1 MNFQSRLDYVFAKT
15 DPSASRAL
23 HIFSILCCP
32 GNCLLTPFK
41 ATDLN
46 LLWVMNSSENL
57 MRAEEP
63 LLKKCID
70 SDTRF
75 CGSCPA
81 VSTCPEPHL
90 LSQRSNPSLT
100 LLCPHRVACSFT
112 GFPQHFLF
120 SSKQQYFILL
130 THVSFGQGSEVPSA
144 LLAGVAWD
152 FDWNHPKLAHSP
164 AWRLTLERPRQ
175 LGSWRGALPYPVSFS
190 PLPRPLPSGSLE
202 CPEHFTHTSLII

>member
-1 MNFQSRLDYVFAKT
+1 MPSTMPDSWWVFRKLFVERKNDGMNVNFQSRLDYVFAKT

-32 GNCLLTPFK
+32 GDCLLTPFK

-75 CGSCPA
+75 CGSCPV

-90 LSQRSNPSLT
+90 LSQPSNPSL
-100 LLCPHRVACSFT
+100 
-112 GFPQHFLF
+112 
-120 SSKQQYFILL
+120 
-130 THVSFGQGSEVPSA
+130 
-144 LLAGVAWD
+144 
-152 FDWNHPKLAHSP
+152 N
-164 AWRLTLERPRQ
+164 
-175 LGSWRGALPYPVSFS
+175 S
-190 PLPRPLPSGSLE
+190 PLSPQSCLLLHWVPTALS
-202 CPEHFTHTSLII
+202 F